1 MQNLAPVI
9 KIDET
14 KCVNCHRCISV
25 CPVKYCNDGSDDY
38 VKINHNLCLGCGA
51 CIKACSHKARIGID
65 DLDLFLEDLSKGI
78 QIVAIAAPAV
88 ASNFPYKYLKLNTW
102 LKSKGVKAIF
112 DVSFGAELTIKSYL
126 EYVKVSNAK
135 CVIAQPCPAIVT
147 FIEIYKP
154 ELIPYLAPAHSPMLH
169 TIAMVKNFY
178 TQYRN
183 CKFVVIS
190 PCLAKRRE
198 FNETNLGDYNVTIAN
213 LNRYFENNNISL
225 NALQDTEYDNPP
237 AERAVLFST
246 PGGLMRTAMRE
257 IPQIMEATR
266 KIEGNPL
273 IYHYLEKLID
283 IINANKSPLIVDC
296 LNCEFGC
303 NAGPGTLNVDE
314 HPDNFEFYIEERQRE
329 MREKYKP
336 AGLNKLTKT
345 NKKLKKTI
353 NNFWKPGIYDRHYR
367 NLSENNILKIP
378 TEIQL
383 KEIYESM
390 LKNSDKD
397 IYNCASCGYN
407 SCRNMAI
414 AIFNTLNKKEN
425 CHHYQKKLLELEH
438 SRVEDE
444 MLKTQKTNEEISSIA
459 KSISEAIIEL
469 DTNNIAIKKMTED
482 LLRESKI
489 QEKSFVNLVKE
500 ITNTSAITKEFNTI
514 VSAITKIA
522 EQTGLLSLNAAIE
535 AARAGA
541 SGKGFAIVADEVKK
555 LSMHTQIEAKKIE
568 PYAEKIKSVFDMII
582 DKVKYSA
589 EKYSETS
596 NLVENM
602 TAAAVEISEATAK
615 LRQEITDKNL

>member
-1 MQNLAPVI
+1 
-9 KIDET
+9 
-14 KCVNCHRCISV
+14 
-25 CPVKYCNDGSDDY
+25 
-38 VKINHNLCLGCGA
+38 
-51 CIKACSHKARIGID
+51 
-65 DLDLFLEDLSKGI
+65 EDLSKGI
-78 QIVAIAAPAV
+78 PIVAIAAPAV

-126 EYVKVSNAK
+126 EYVKASNPK

-154 ELIPYLAPAHSPMLH
+154 ELITYLSPAHSPMLH

-303 NAGPGTLNVDE
+303 NAGPGTLNIDE
-314 HPDNFEFYIEERQRE
+314 HPDDFEFYIEERQRE

-336 AGLNKLTKT
+336 TGLNKLTKT

-353 NNFWKPGIYDRHYR
+353 NSFWKPGIYDRHYR
-367 NLSENNILKIP
+367 NLSENNILKNP
-378 TEIQL
+378 NEIQL

-390 LKNSDKD
+390 LKKSDED
-397 IYNCASCGYN
+397 IYNCSSCGYN

-414 AIFNTLNKKEN
+414 AIFNNLNKKEN
-425 CHHYQKKLLELEH
+425 CHYYQKKLLELEH

-444 MLKTQKTNEEISSIA
+444 MLKTQKANKEMISIA

-469 DTNNIAIKKMTED
+469 DTNNITIKKMAED

-602 TAAAVEISEATAK
+602 TAAAVEISEATGK
-615 LRQEITDKNL
+615 LRQEIIDKNL